1 MIQSRASRIKNWLL
15 IGIFALFITSTGFVG
30 LDGASA
36 APATTPAPTATP
48 STTTTTTATP
58 AGTGTTCDKAVG
70 FLTFP
75 VWYRGLNKSAAD
87 CDLVSP
93 DAVGGIGNF
102 IWRIVLNVV
111 DIALQLVGYIA
122 AGFILYGGFLFL
134 TSAGDP
140 GKTAKARTMIL
151 DAAIGLA
158 ISIGSVAIINIFA
171 GVVK

>member
-1 MIQSRASRIKNWLL
+1 
-15 IGIFALFITSTGFVG
+15 
-30 LDGASA
+30 
-36 APATTPAPTATP
+36 
-48 STTTTTTATP
+48 
-58 AGTGTTCDKAVG
+58 
-70 FLTFP
+70 
-75 VWYRGLNKSAAD
+75 
-87 CDLVSP
+87 VSP
-93 DAVGGIGNF
+93 DAVGGVGNF
-102 IWRIVLNVV
+102 IWRIALNII

-158 ISIGSVAIINIFA
+158 ISIGSVAIINLFT

>member
-1 MIQSRASRIKNWLL
+1 MIHTRINRIKSWFL
-15 IGIFALFITSTGFVG
+15 ISIFGLFVATASLVSVG
-30 LDGASA
+30 VSPVGAQG
-36 APATTPAPTATP
+36 
-48 STTTTTTATP
+48 ATP
-58 AGTGTTCDKAVG
+58 AAPVSIGTTCTDAKG

-75 VWYRGLNKSAAD
+75 VWYRGLNKSATD

-102 IWRIVLNVV
+102 IWRIALNVI

-140 GKTAKARTMIL
+140 GKTAKARTMII

-158 ISIGSVAIINIFA
+158 ISIGSVAIINLFT

>member
-1 MIQSRASRIKNWLL
+1 MNQLRTNRIKNWFL
-15 IGIFALFITSTGFVG
+15 IGVFALFVTSSGLVG
-30 LDGASA
+30 LGSASA

-48 STTTTTTATP
+48 STTGGTAT
-58 AGTGTTCDKAVG
+58 ASGGTTCDKAAG

-75 VWYRGLNKSAAD
+75 VWYRGLNKSATD

-102 IWRIVLNVV
+102 IWRIALNII

-158 ISIGSVAIINIFA
+158 ISIGSVAIINLFT